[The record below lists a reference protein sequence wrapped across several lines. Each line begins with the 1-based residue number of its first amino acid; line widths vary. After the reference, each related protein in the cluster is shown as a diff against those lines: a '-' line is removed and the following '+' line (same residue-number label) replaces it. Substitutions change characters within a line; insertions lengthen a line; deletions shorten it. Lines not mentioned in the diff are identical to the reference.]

1 MSLTFYSN
9 TKTLEHRCSHTLG
22 HRNSRAQ
29 MVPYCKAQLV
39 HRYWAPIALDS
50 NERKPRHITGTT
62 GPMQSFYRII
72 CPCRTQINNARN
84 VHSHMEMTYCVSIKY
99 LWVNDY
105 LQGESTPRVHQEYTK
120 STPINVKPSLNSL
133 TKCLDSLYVFHLFF
147 KNAEKVIITIIVS
160 RGDSMLQSTRW
171 WLFFAES
178 LGKWRV
184 IVGLPQHLVS
194 PWLSWVLFHNGI
206 ERLIKYSKSS

>member
-62 GPMQSFYRII
+62 GPMQSFFFSFWKKFR
-72 CPCRTQINNARN
+72 PVGDLNAWPLRSTSGRFQSIGFTFKTTACCWRCDRFRKPLFIRSN
-84 VHSHMEMTYCVSIKY
+84 FARDIPFRSVSFNRDTGWK
-99 LWVNDY
+99 
-105 LQGESTPRVHQEYTK
+105 RVHR
-120 STPINVKPSLNSL
+120 IL
-133 TKCLDSLYVFHLFF
+133 
-147 KNAEKVIITIIVS
+147 
-160 RGDSMLQSTRW
+160 RRTR
-171 WLFFAES
+171 
-178 LGKWRV
+178 
-184 IVGLPQHLVS
+184 
-194 PWLSWVLFHNGI
+194 N
-206 ERLIKYSKSS
+206 SKSPCHGVSV

>member
-22 HRNSRAQ
+22 YRNSRAQ
-29 MVPYCKAQLV
+29 MVPYRKAQLV

-50 NERKPRHITGTT
+50 NERKPRHMTGTT
-62 GPMQSFYRII
+62 GPMQSFYRIM

-84 VHSHMEMTYCVSIKY
+84 VHSHMEMTYCVSIEY

-105 LQGESTPRVHQEYTK
+105 LQGESTPRVI
-120 STPINVKPSLNSL
+120 INVKPSLNSL